1 MFRNPNTPLWP
12 RKKPTFLKISKFQH
26 FFRCRKKYG
35 FWGPEGG
42 CLSSEPLHKVL
53 KYMGV
58 YGFIIF
64 WIQKGQF
71 QGEHRGGFQSP
82 PPPNRIFL
90 TPRQIGLNQEYFL

>member
-1 MFRNPNTPLWP
+1 
-12 RKKPTFLKISKFQH
+12 
-26 FFRCRKKYG
+26 
-35 FWGPEGG
+35 
-42 CLSSEPLHKVL
+42 
-53 KYMGV
+53 MGV

-90 TPRQIGLNQEYFL
+90 TPRQIGLIMDGIDIDTVGYDAKLAV